1 MAKDANKTK
10 KEKKVKDKSFFKEL
24 RAELKKV
31 VWPTP
36 KRLVNN
42 TAVVIAMILITT
54 AIVFCL
60 DVVFDHGYQAFVN
73 KSQAVIQ
80 QVQNKNSNETSE
92 EATNET
98 SEETS
103 NVTEENATK
112 TDKDTKKD
120 SKKDTKKDTKK

>member
-42 TAVVIAMILITT
+42 TAVVIGMILITA

-60 DVVFDHGYQAFVN
+60 DVVFDHGYQFFVD
-73 KSQAVIQ
+73 KSQSI
-80 QVQNKNSNETSE
+80 VQKVENKDTNNNEASE
-92 EATNET
+92 ETTNET
-98 SEETS
+98 ESDEEK
-103 NVTEENATK
+103 VTTEDA
-112 TDKDTKKD
+112 DK
-120 SKKDTKKDTKK
+120 